1 MHHSSFNVTWC
12 YKTANQCVAAS
23 CPSAP
28 THFLAPA
35 FLPAALAPCCFL
47 AGDFLGAAFFFS
59 AGFLS
64 AAAFFL
70 GVAFFFCT
78 PASLALVAFSDACT
92 SHARHK
98 LIHH

>member
-1 MHHSSFNVTWC
+1 MHHC
-12 YKTANQCVAAS
+12 CAAS
-23 CPSAP
+23 WPSAAA
-28 THFLAPA
+28 HFLAPA

-78 PASLALVAFSDACT
+78 PASLALVAFSEACT
-92 SHARHK
+92 SHTVDER
-98 LIHH
+98 IHY